1 MAVPKNPMVLALV
14 GWASRLRFPWLF
26 AITATLFILD
36 VLVPDFVPL
45 ADEILLGLATLLL
58 GSWKRRRDGK
68 PGASAGDKPA
78 AEKPPVIID
87 AEVVP
92 PRDDP

>member
-26 AITATLFILD
+26 AVTATLFVLD
-36 VLVPDFVPL
+36 LLVPDFVPL

-58 GSWKRRRDGK
+58 GSWKRRRGGK
-68 PGASAGDKPA
+68 PAG
-78 AEKPPVIID
+78 EKPPVIVD
-87 AEVVP
+87 AEIIP
-92 PRDDP
+92 PRDDPGA